1 MDWVAAETLKLPLWP
16 FCSQADQVA
25 CSVVLV
31 ASLQIQICA
40 ARVSLEDWDK
50 HRDQVWMGLSPSLPL
65 PPLVAIPSLT
75 QL

>member
-1 MDWVAAETLKLPLWP
+1 MDWVAAETLRLPLWP

-31 ASLQIQICA
+31 ASLQICA

-50 HRDQVWMGLSPSLPL
+50 HRDQVWMGLSPSLPP

>member
-1 MDWVAAETLKLPLWP
+1 MDWVAAETLRLPLWP

-31 ASLQIQICA
+31 ASLQICA